1 MASREGLIFKFFDK
15 WKRKRLNRFAKQL
28 VKDDPSIEKNLDNLG
43 KAFSDL
49 EDRLKKK
56 YPDAY
61 KKAMEK

>member
-1 MASREGLIFKFFDK
+1 MADREGLIFKFFDK

-49 EDRLKKK
+49 ESKLKKK

-61 KKAMEK
+61 KKAMGK

>member
-1 MASREGLIFKFFDK
+1 MADREGLIFKFFDK

-49 EDRLKKK
+49 ESNISK
-56 YPDAY
+56 Y
-61 KKAMEK
+61 

>member
-1 MASREGLIFKFFDK
+1 MSKRDGMIFKFFDK
-15 WKRKRLNRFAKQL
+15 WKQKRLNKFAKQL

-61 KKAMEK
+61 KKAMGK

>member
-49 EDRLKKK
+49 EDSLKKK